1 MTGSF
6 GVHSHIALQAAESL
20 SGPILLSSCPSLNI
34 KFPKSKVEPNEI
46 INPMLLKEYTMQ
58 ENESTAKSAK
68 EIVMEFIQALERKD
82 FRTVRSYISDN
93 ISVLAP
99 GPVDVTSFNKAEP
112 FVTYL
117 EHANLPP
124 LDIKK
129 EFADTHDVCLLYE
142 MTYHDPP
149 LTTFVCGWFH
159 VNDDDGKISSLRFV
173 MDPRQ
178 LFQQK
183 KT

>member
-1 MTGSF
+1 ML
-6 GVHSHIALQAAESL
+6 I
-20 SGPILLSSCPSLNI
+20 LNI

-46 INPMLLKEYTMQ
+46 INPAQSKEYTMQ
-58 ENESTAKSAK
+58 KNESAKSAK

-82 FRTVRSYISDN
+82 FKTVRSYISDN

-99 GPVDVTSFNKAEP
+99 GPVKVTSFNKAEP

-117 EHANLPP
+117 EHADLPP
-124 LDIKK
+124 LEIKK
-129 EFADTHDVCLLYE
+129 EFADSNDVCLLYE
-142 MTYHDPP
+142 MIYREPP

-159 VNDDDGKISSLRFV
+159 VDDDGKISSLRFV
-173 MDPRQ
+173 LDPRA

-183 KT
+183 K

>member
-1 MTGSF
+1 ML
-6 GVHSHIALQAAESL
+6 I
-20 SGPILLSSCPSLNI
+20 LNI

-46 INPMLLKEYTMQ
+46 IYPAQSKEYTMQ
-58 ENESTAKSAK
+58 KNESAKSAK

-82 FRTVRSYISDN
+82 FKTVRSYISDN

-99 GPVDVTSFNKAEP
+99 GPVKVTSFNKAEP

-117 EHANLPP
+117 EHADLPP
-124 LDIKK
+124 LEIKK
-129 EFADTHDVCLLYE
+129 EFADSNDVCLLYE
-142 MTYHDPP
+142 MIYREPP

-159 VNDDDGKISSLRFV
+159 VDDDGKISSLRFV
-173 MDPRQ
+173 LDPRA

-183 KT
+183 K